1 MARWHTIGALCWLL
15 AGYMPSAMAK
25 DAGPAPAGAP
35 PSRPF
40 LRLESGGHTAIIK
53 RIAVDAAGRYLVSAS
68 DDKTARVWDAA
79 SGALLQ
85 TLRPPLGEG
94 NEGKLYAVALSPDGS
109 TVALGGWTGYGWDGT
124 NSIYLFDRA
133 DGRLVRRLAGLPNVI
148 HDLAFSRDGR
158 YLAAALGG
166 ANGIRVYRSDT
177 WQEAFRDSDYGAAS
191 YSLDFAADGRLL
203 ASSLDGYLR
212 LYDGDFRLLAQR
224 AAPGGK
230 QPLFARFAPDGD
242 RVAAGFADSTAVNL
256 LAGRD
261 LAFLSAPDTAQAA
274 NSNLG
279 SVAWSADGGRLLAGG
294 RYIESGKFPLLAWNA
309 AGTGRPQAWPVSTNT
324 LMDLRPLPGGRLAFA
339 AADPLLG
346 VLDDTGR
353 PLWRRGGGILDFR
366 GRWSDF
372 RLSADAGVVEF
383 GFNTWNADGRLQRHR
398 ARFDLKRPGLVLEP
412 TPLAGLAAPNTQ
424 GEPRTDWLD
433 TTSPKVRGQVL
444 TLEVN
449 ETAFSLALAPAGTG
463 FLLGTEWLLR
473 YYDAPGRLRWQ
484 SAVPGTAWA
493 VNLSGDAR
501 YAVAAFGDGSIRW
514 YESQGGKEVLAL
526 FVHPDS
532 LNPATP
538 RWIAWTP
545 EGFYD
550 AAPGA
555 EALIGYHL
563 NQGAGQ
569 AGRFVAAAQLRE
581 RFYRPSLIARRL
593 SAEGDA
599 LLAEAL
605 RQLGDVGQALAEGAP
620 PPVELLGS
628 PKEIAPGEFELS
640 LRVPPGTELRYR
652 LDGKDELQG
661 RDAGLPGI
669 GRDVVSRRFRLPEGE
684 HRLEITAGNA
694 RGVASEPLQVEL
706 AVRPR
711 SAQPALRVLAVG
723 IQDYR
728 DHALAQGVKFAAADA
743 AGIAARF
750 QSQGAKLYSR
760 VAVHTLRDGE
770 ASGAAIRQAM
780 AEAAAQTGPD
790 DVFVLYLAGHGLAED
805 DEYHF
810 VPWDAR
816 YTNRDELLQHSLNE
830 ASLRDM
836 LAAIPAHKTLVMLD
850 SCDSGAFITHQGR
863 GPLGEKSAIDRLA
876 RLSGRA
882 ILAAASDKNMALEG
896 ENGHG
901 AFTYALLEGLSG
913 KANRDNSDSI
923 DVGELADYVQ
933 DRLPELTKQKWGYEQ
948 FPLHELN
955 GASFPVLPKP

>member
-1 MARWHTIGALCWLL
+1 MGVLNNQGKKIWQRSGDILDYRNTEQHFYFSPGA
-15 AGYMPSAMAK
+15 
-25 DAGPAPAGAP
+25 DIV
-35 PSRPF
+35 
-40 LRLESGGHTAIIK
+40 E
-53 RIAVDAAGRYLVSAS
+53 
-68 DDKTARVWDAA
+68 
-79 SGALLQ
+79 
-85 TLRPPLGEG
+85 
-94 NEGKLYAVALSPDGS
+94 
-109 TVALGGWTGYGWDGT
+109 
-124 NSIYLFDRA
+124 
-133 DGRLVRRLAGLPNVI
+133 
-148 HDLAFSRDGR
+148 
-158 YLAAALGG
+158 
-166 ANGIRVYRSDT
+166 
-177 WQEAFRDSDYGAAS
+177 
-191 YSLDFAADGRLL
+191 
-203 ASSLDGYLR
+203 
-212 LYDGDFRLLAQR
+212 
-224 AAPGGK
+224 
-230 QPLFARFAPDGD
+230 
-242 RVAAGFADSTAVNL
+242 
-256 LAGRD
+256 
-261 LAFLSAPDTAQAA
+261 FLSTDPEQRRHKIRYDLTQRIIPWNPD
-274 NSNLG
+274 SPFG
-279 SVAWSADGGRLLAGG
+279 LLTFSTQP
-294 RYIESGKFPLLAWNA
+294 RHISKPYQIPHEILSELQQLEPNES
-309 AGTGRPQAWPVSTNT
+309 
-324 LMDLRPLPGGRLAFA
+324 
-339 AADPLLG
+339 
-346 VLDDTGR
+346 
-353 PLWRRGGGILDFR
+353 LWRQ
-366 GRWSDF
+366 
-372 RLSADAGVVEF
+372 
-383 GFNTWNADGRLQRHR
+383 T
-398 ARFDLKRPGLVLEP
+398 
-412 TPLAGLAAPNTQ
+412 AAEHK
-424 GEPRTDWLD
+424 G
-433 TTSPKVRGQVL
+433 
-444 TLEVN
+444 
-449 ETAFSLALAPAGTG
+449 A
-463 FLLGTEWLLR
+463 FLLGTEQYL
-473 YYDAPGRLRWQ
+473 YYHNPFNNQHWQ
-484 SAVPGTAWA
+484 VPTPDLAWA
-493 VNLSGDAR
+493 VNLSGDGRHAM
-501 YAVAAFGDGSIRW
+501 VAFADGTLRW
-514 YESQGGKEVLAL
+514 YETQNGREELAL
-526 FVHPDS
+526 FIHPDS

-550 AAPGA
+550 ASPGA
-555 EALIGYHL
+555 EELIGYHL

-593 SAEGDA
+593 APEGDA

-605 RQLGDVGQALAEGAP
+605 QQLGDVKQALAEGAP
-620 PPVELLGS
+620 PPVELLDS

-661 RDAGLPGI
+661 RDAGLHGIIGAVGAVVGFVSVSLPGI

-711 SAQPALRVLAVG
+711 TAQPALRVLAVG

-728 DHALAQGVKFAAADA
+728 DHALTQGVKFAAADA
-743 AGIAARF
+743 ADIAARF
-750 QSQGAKLYSR
+750 QTQGAKLYSR

-790 DVFVLYLAGHGLAED
+790 DVFVLYLAGHGLAKD

-836 LAAIPAHKTLVMLD
+836 LAAIPARKTLVMLD
-850 SCDSGAFITHQGR
+850 SCDSGAFVTHQGR

-923 DVGELADYVQ
+923 DVNELADYVQ
-933 DRLPELTKQKWGYEQ
+933 DRLPELTQQKWGYEQ